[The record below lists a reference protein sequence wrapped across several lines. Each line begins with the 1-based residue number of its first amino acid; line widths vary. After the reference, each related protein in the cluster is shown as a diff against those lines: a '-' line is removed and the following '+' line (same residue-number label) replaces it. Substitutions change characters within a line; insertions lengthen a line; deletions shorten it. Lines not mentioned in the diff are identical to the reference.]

1 MGSSLILTTPL
12 LAPLPIAAL
21 VAGIAALRSINR
33 ADNQYVGQPVA
44 IAGLCLATFFLGLG
58 VTRHL
63 ARQSELELS
72 GRKMADIFLKL
83 LTDGKGQEAHQ
94 FRLTPAL
101 RITSPE
107 AMAEHYLKDVEA
119 AKDLQAFLSSTG
131 IKDLIR
137 RGQDADVRF
146 EAVSS
151 ATRDGQSDMLV
162 FKYSYSPADNADR
175 GFLWLHINRRYDDA
189 TKNHQWEI
197 GGIQN
202 SPPIGTE

>member
-1 MGSSLILTTPL
+1 MSAPTSTRTNESTLRPDEVPLAQYRSVAPLANLAVILGVGSSLILTTPL

-83 LTDGKGQEAHQ
+83 LTDGKGQEAHE

-107 AMAEHYLKDVEA
+107 AMAEHYLKD
-119 AKDLQAFLSSTG
+119 
-131 IKDLIR
+131 
-137 RGQDADVRF
+137 
-146 EAVSS
+146 
-151 ATRDGQSDMLV
+151 
-162 FKYSYSPADNADR
+162 
-175 GFLWLHINRRYDDA
+175 
-189 TKNHQWEI
+189 
-197 GGIQN
+197 
-202 SPPIGTE
+202 